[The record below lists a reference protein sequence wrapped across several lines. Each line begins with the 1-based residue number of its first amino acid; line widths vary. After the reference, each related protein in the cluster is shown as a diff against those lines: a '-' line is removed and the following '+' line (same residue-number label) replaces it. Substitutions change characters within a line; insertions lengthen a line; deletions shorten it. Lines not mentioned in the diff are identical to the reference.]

1 MNIYKNFLDKKQH
14 SKINNILLGLDF
26 PWFYAPYQTSKRDSS
41 FMFHCFFRNNKI
53 NSKYY
58 FLIKPILKK
67 LNINKIIN
75 IRSNLCLKRPMKN
88 NWHSDFDLLKPS
100 PKNRVAIYYVNTNNG
115 YTKFKNFKI
124 KSEKNKIA
132 IFNGDVK
139 HKAVFQTNTDTR
151 IVINFNYES
160 I

>member
-26 PWFYAPYQTSKRDSS
+26 PWFYAPHQTSKRDSS
-41 FMFHCFFRNNKI
+41 FMFHCFFRDKKI
-53 NSKYY
+53 NSKFFY
-58 FLIKPILKK
+58 LIKPILEK

-88 NWHSDFDLLKPS
+88 NWHSDFDCLKS
-100 PKNRVAIYYVNTNNG
+100 TPKSRVAIYYVNTNNG
-115 YTKFKNFKI
+115 YTKFKDLKI

-132 IFNGDVK
+132 IFHGDIK
-139 HKAVFQTNTDTR
+139 HKAIFQTNTDTR